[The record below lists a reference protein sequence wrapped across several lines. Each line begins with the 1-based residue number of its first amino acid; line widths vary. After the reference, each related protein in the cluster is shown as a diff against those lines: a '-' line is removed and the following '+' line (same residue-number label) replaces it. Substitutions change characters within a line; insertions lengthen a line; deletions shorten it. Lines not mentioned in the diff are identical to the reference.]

1 MSVPPT
7 HTSDT
12 VCTLCPSGT
21 TVDNHTGMPS
31 CISCGPGHYIP
42 EAGSTGPCSSY
53 GCPAGTSDVDSNAS
67 TPCVSCPS
75 GSYSAP
81 ASSGNCTLCPAG
93 STDDDS
99 NPATPCVSCPAGTY
113 VPSGS
118 TGACS
123 NFQCAAGTV
132 DADNSSST
140 ACVSCG
146 PGYYIPNPGTT
157 GPCTAHAC
165 LAGTTDLDSN
175 PTTPCSTCPRNM
187 VAPVA
192 WHGNCTHAPPHPP
205 TRRRFFVGTGGYDP
219 AQAMAYCAANGGQL
233 ASIRNSSELYLLGSL
248 KPQPD
253 RSNGMWIGGHRVAI
267 SAPYHWLDG
276 WTATTPYN
284 YFCNGEPQNVEY
296 YVSFWS
302 SGSCIE
308 DFCYQAK

>member
-1 MSVPPT
+1 MLCENIKYIYSILKKAPHNLPKPMATT
-7 HTSDT
+7 H
-12 VCTLCPSGT
+12 
-21 TVDNHTGMPS
+21 
-31 CISCGPGHYIP
+31 
-42 EAGSTGPCSSY
+42 STK
-53 GCPAGTSDVDSNAS
+53 N
-67 TPCVSCPS
+67 
-75 GSYSAP
+75 
-81 ASSGNCTLCPAG
+81 L
-93 STDDDS
+93 
-99 NPATPCVSCPAGTY
+99 
-113 VPSGS
+113 
-118 TGACS
+118 
-123 NFQCAAGTV
+123 
-132 DADNSSST
+132 
-140 ACVSCG
+140 
-146 PGYYIPNPGTT
+146 
-157 GPCTAHAC
+157 
-165 LAGTTDLDSN
+165 
-175 PTTPCSTCPRNM
+175 
-187 VAPVA
+187 
-192 WHGNCTHAPPHPP
+192 HAPYRATQRKQKQFLFLNENQPDIKIPHILIIQTKKLRAGPNPP